1 MMSEQ
6 VGALAALSRRDL
18 LRCGAGALATVGA
31 PRIVRA
37 AGTGRALK
45 MSYLFLQDSQLG
57 AGADEFARKAE
68 SATNGAWRIDQYPGG
83 AFGGELEMIDA
94 LRKGELDLAFVTGAV
109 FANVAPDFGVLDL
122 PFLFRNA
129 AHAHAVLDGPIG
141 RTMLDKFRQ
150 HDLMALA
157 WGENGMRHITNS
169 LRPIHAP
176 EDLRGLKMRVPQ
188 SDVMLRCF
196 RQLGVD
202 TAPMAFPALYGALES
217 GRFDGQENPIAVIR
231 AAELD
236 RVQQYLTLTGH
247 IYSNAVIFIS
257 KDAWNGLSARE
268 RGIFLEAAHAGGM
281 ASRQRA
287 GRDDREGV
295 DVLRKTGMN
304 VVSLVDRMA
313 FRAALEPTWS
323 KFATEFGPKLVSRIE
338 AVPAATETRG

>member
-1 MMSEQ
+1 
-6 VGALAALSRRDL
+6 
-18 LRCGAGALATVGA
+18 
-31 PRIVRA
+31 
-37 AGTGRALK
+37 
-45 MSYLFLQDSQLG
+45 MSYLFLHDSQLG
-57 AGADEFARKAE
+57 AGADEFARRAE
-68 SATNGAWRIDQYPGG
+68 TATDGAWRIDHYPGG

-141 RTMLDKFRQ
+141 RTMLDRFRQ
-150 HDLMALA
+150 HDLVALA

-169 LRPIHAP
+169 LRPIHVP

-236 RVQQYLTLTGH
+236 RVQRHLTLTGH

-257 KDAWNGLSARE
+257 KDAWSVLGARE
-268 RGIFLEAAHAGGM
+268 RGIFLEAAHAGGR
-281 ASRQRA
+281 ASRRRA
-287 GRDDREGV
+287 GRDDHEGV
-295 DVLRKTGMN
+295 DVLRRTGMK
-304 VVSLVDRMA
+304 VVSLVDRAA
-313 FRAALEPTWS
+313 FRAAMEPTWS
-323 KFATEFGPKLVSRIE
+323 KFATEFGPELVSRIE
-338 AVPAATETRG
+338 AVPAAAETRG

>member
-1 MMSEQ
+1 
-6 VGALAALSRRDL
+6 
-18 LRCGAGALATVGA
+18 
-31 PRIVRA
+31 
-37 AGTGRALK
+37 
-45 MSYLFLQDSQLG
+45 MSYLFLHDSQLG
-57 AGADEFARKAE
+57 AGADEFARRAE
-68 SATNGAWRIDQYPGG
+68 IATDGAWRIDQYPGG

-94 LRKGELDLAFVTGAV
+94 LRKGELDLAFITGAV
-109 FANVAPDFGVLDL
+109 FANVAPAFGVLDL

-141 RTMLDKFRQ
+141 RTMLDTFRQ

-231 AAELD
+231 AAEFD
-236 RVQQYLTLTGH
+236 RVQTHLTLTGH

-257 KDAWNGLSARE
+257 KDAWSGLGARE

-281 ASRQRA
+281 ASRRRA
-287 GRDDREGV
+287 GHDDHEGV
-295 DVLRKTGMN
+295 DVLRAAGMK
-304 VVSLVDRMA
+304 VVSLVDRSA

-323 KFATEFGPKLVSRIE
+323 NFATEFGRELVSRIE
-338 AVPAATETRG
+338 AVPAATENRG

>member
-1 MMSEQ
+1 MKEQ
-6 VGALAALSRRDL
+6 VVASTALSRRNL
-18 LRCGAGALATVGA
+18 LRCGASTLATFGA

-37 AGTGRALK
+37 AGAGRALK
-45 MSYLFLQDSQLG
+45 MSYLFLHDSQLG
-57 AGADEFARKAE
+57 AGADEFARRAE
-68 SATNGAWRIDQYPGG
+68 AATDGAWRIDQYPGG

-94 LRKGELDLAFVTGAV
+94 LRKGELDLAFITGAV

-141 RTMLDKFRQ
+141 RTMLDRFRQ
-150 HDLMALA
+150 HDLVALG

-236 RVQQYLTLTGH
+236 RVQTHLTLTGH

-257 KDAWNGLSARE
+257 KDAWSGLGARE
-268 RGIFLEAAHAGGM
+268 RAIFLEAAHAGGM
-281 ASRQRA
+281 ASRRRA
-287 GRDDREGV
+287 GRDDHEGV
-295 DVLRKTGMN
+295 DVLRATGMK
-304 VVSLVDRMA
+304 VVSLVDRAA

-323 KFATEFGPKLVSRIE
+323 KFATEFGPELVSRIE
-338 AVPAATETRG
+338 AVPAATAKRG